1 MGKIPWIEEIRDLDV
16 KFRRSIELNVKNS
29 EAIGLSV
36 KYRNSSIMRET
47 DYMSGLG
54 QRNGGDTRKYSYLVT
69 HVELA
74 PSIVAS
80 CKGSSMS

>member
-36 KYRNSSIMRET
+36 KY
-47 DYMSGLG
+47 
-54 QRNGGDTRKYSYLVT
+54 
-69 HVELA
+69 
-74 PSIVAS
+74 
-80 CKGSSMS
+80 